1 MMLSNLIRFSL
12 FSPKAPI
19 LHSLGIIQSPQWVSK
34 GLISSTANSNK
45 LSTARVQD
53 GRGGQMTK
61 YKLRMNNLP
70 SLWYVGQEI
79 GLERKTQDIKIPIH
93 FLFHLATLI
102 QDAVTFAN
110 RCRMPQN
117 SSLSNQLET
126 IKKERRKLRGSDKLA
141 RRIAFPGNEEEDEEE
156 VDKETQ

>member
-1 MMLSNLIRFSL
+1 
-12 FSPKAPI
+12 
-19 LHSLGIIQSPQWVSK
+19 
-34 GLISSTANSNK
+34 
-45 LSTARVQD
+45 
-53 GRGGQMTK
+53 MTK

-141 RRIAFPGNEEEDEEE
+141 RRIAFSGNEEEDEEE